1 MAFTISLYA
10 GLAIFAL
17 GLVYKIGTWFTRKT
31 SRSSQDM
38 TTAHRLTAGIKGI
51 ILAVFSRKIL
61 TMLKVL
67 ILDGI
72 FQRKVFRESPFRWLI
87 HILLYGGFML
97 LLLMHA
103 LDRFIAGAINPD
115 YAATLNPFLLLRDLF
130 GALVIIGLL
139 LALYRRFIMKAPRLT
154 TTPMD
159 TYAIV
164 IVAVIMLSGII
175 LEGVKITSYTRYQQ
189 MVEDYA
195 GLEEGED
202 DYQALT
208 AFWVKEFHTV
218 APDIEEPLSPEL
230 IEAGRELHEMSC
242 MACHAKPQWAFTG
255 YLISQAVTPI
265 ALPVDRAG
273 IPTLLWYIHFL
284 SCFVGLAY
292 LPFSKFIHVITTPLS
307 LVVNSVMDPASDEAN
322 MATRQALEMDAC
334 MHCGTCTN
342 RCSVGVIYERIGNA
356 AILPSEKLASLKHY
370 VRGQALD
377 EDTVQRIGE
386 GVYLCTNCRRCT
398 DSCPAGI
405 NLEELWFTMRERLL
419 EQAGPTSLVLSPFS
433 FFRGLN
439 QHRMSEEAYTK
450 PLTETRAALTASYPQ
465 LGDTTAPLELT
476 GSLALSAPAQSFSV
490 CFGCQTCTNV
500 CPVVASYENPQ
511 EVLGMLPHQIMHAT
525 NLGIRDLA
533 LGSMMLWD
541 CVTCYQCQE
550 HCPQGVKVTE
560 VLYELKNLAITT
572 LHPKEQS

>member
-10 GLAIFAL
+10 ALIIFCL
-17 GLVYKIGTWFTRKT
+17 GLIFKIGTWFTKKPT
-31 SRSSQDM
+31 PASQHM
-38 TTAHRLTAGIKGI
+38 SALHRLTSGIKGI
-51 ILAVFSRKIL
+51 IRTIVSKKIL
-61 TMLKVL
+61 TLITVF

-72 FQRKVFRESPFRWLI
+72 FQRKVFKENPFRWLI
-87 HILLYGGFML
+87 HILIYGGFML

-103 LDRFIAGAINPD
+103 LDSFITQALFPD
-115 YAATLNPFLLLRDLF
+115 YAATLNPFMFLRDLF
-130 GALVIIGLL
+130 GALVIIGIL
-139 LALYRRFIMKAPRLT
+139 LAVYRRFIMKAPRLT

-164 IVAVIMLSGII
+164 IVAVIMLSGIL
-175 LEGVKITSYTRYQQ
+175 LEGVKIPSYTRYKQ

-195 GLEEGED
+195 GLEEGEE

-218 APDIEEPLSPEL
+218 APDMTEPFSPEL
-230 IEAGRELHEMSC
+230 IETGREYHEMSC
-242 MACHAKPQWAFTG
+242 MACHSKPQWAFTG
-255 YLISQAVTPI
+255 YLVSQAVTPI

-273 IPTLLWYIHFL
+273 IPTVLWYIHFL
-284 SCFVGLAY
+284 SCLVGLAY
-292 LPFSKFIHVITTPLS
+292 LPFSKFIHLITTPLS
-307 LVVNSVMDPASDEAN
+307 LVVNSVMDTSADPAN
-322 MATRQALEMDAC
+322 IATRQALEFDAC

-342 RCSVGVIYERIGNA
+342 RCSVGVIYEHIPNA
-356 AILPSEKLASLKHY
+356 AILPSEKLAALKAY
-370 VRGQALD
+370 VRGKSLD
-377 EDTVQRIGE
+377 EATVTLMDE
-386 GVYLCTNCRRCT
+386 GLYLCTNCRRCT
-398 DSCPAGI
+398 DACPAGI

-419 EQAGPTSLVLSPFS
+419 EQTGPTPLALSPFS

-439 QHRMSEEAYTK
+439 QERLTEEAYSK
-450 PLTETRAALTASYPQ
+450 PLTQMRAALTAAYPQ
-465 LGDTTAPLELT
+465 LTDTAAPLELT
-476 GSLALSAPAQSFSV
+476 GSLALSAPAQSSSV
-490 CFGCQTCTNV
+490 CFECQTCTNV
-500 CPVVASYENPQ
+500 CPVVASYDNPQ

-560 VLYELKNLAITT
+560 VLYELKNVAI
-572 LHPKEQS
+572 KNMNKD

>member
-10 GLAIFAL
+10 ALAIFAL
-17 GLVYKIGTWFTRKT
+17 GLIYKIGTWFTRKT
-31 SRSSQDM
+31 GLSSQDM
-38 TTAHRLTAGIKGI
+38 TTAHRLTTGIKGM
-51 ILAVFSRKIL
+51 ILTIFSRKIL
-61 TMLKVL
+61 TIVKVL

-72 FQRKVFRESPFRWLI
+72 FQRKVFRESRLRWLI

-103 LDRFIAGAINPD
+103 LDRFITGAINPD
-115 YAATLNPFLLLRDLF
+115 YASTLNPFLFLRDLF
-130 GALVIIGLL
+130 GALVIIGIL

-202 DYQALT
+202 DFKALT
-208 AFWVKEFHTV
+208 AFWVTEFHTV
-218 APDIEEPLSPEL
+218 APKLTEPISSEL
-230 IEAGRELHEMSC
+230 IETGRELHEMSC
-242 MACHAKPQWAFTG
+242 MACHSKPQWAFTG
-255 YLISQAVTPI
+255 YLISRAVTPV
-265 ALPVDRAG
+265 ALPIDRAG

-307 LVVNSVMDPASDEAN
+307 LVVNSVMDPASDPAN
-322 MATRQALEMDAC
+322 IATRQALEFDAC

-342 RCSVGVIYERIGNA
+342 RCSVGVIYEQIPNPT
-356 AILPSEKLASLKHY
+356 ILPSEKLASLKDY
-370 VRGQALD
+370 VRGKPLD
-377 EDTVQRIGE
+377 EDTLKLIGE
-386 GVYLCTNCRRCT
+386 GTYLCTNCRRCT
-398 DSCPAGI
+398 DACPAGI
-405 NLEELWFTMRERLL
+405 NLEELWFTMRERLMK
-419 EQAGPTSLVLSPFS
+419 QAGPTPLALSPFS
-433 FFRGLN
+433 FFRGLR
-439 QHRMSEEAYTK
+439 QELMDEEAYTK
-450 PLTETRAALTASYPQ
+450 PLAQIRAALTAFYP
-465 LGDTTAPLELT
+465 LLHSTTGPLELT
-476 GSLALSAPAQSFSV
+476 GSLELSAPAQSFSV

-500 CPVVASYENPQ
+500 CPVVANYENPQ
-511 EVLGMLPHQIMHAT
+511 EILGMLPHQIMHAAS
-525 NLGIRDLA
+525 LGIRDLA

-541 CVTCYQCQE
+541 CATCYQCQE

-560 VLYELKNLAITT
+560 VLYELKNLAIENIY
-572 LHPKEQS
+572 KD